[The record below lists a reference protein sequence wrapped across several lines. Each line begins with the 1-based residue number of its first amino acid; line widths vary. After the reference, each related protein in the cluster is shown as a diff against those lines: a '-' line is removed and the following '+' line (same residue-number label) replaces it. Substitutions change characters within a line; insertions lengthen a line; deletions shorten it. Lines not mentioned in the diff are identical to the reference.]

1 MMIKIEIWLLT
12 VIFRQLLE
20 NLADNLPDGL
30 KRLQIVLRLFVL
42 LIQLLQ
48 RFADWRFGE
57 K

>member
-1 MMIKIEIWLLT
+1 MIKIEIWLLT